1 MRDVTFFVFLC
12 KISNILKS
20 EIKFLEAGKLLFFS
34 LGIKKVTVE
43 DVCLDA
49 GLSKMTFY
57 RLFGNKEAFVLRF
70 FEFIYEDGMAKF
82 KKILNGADDFNEK
95 IVQLMLLEIE
105 SAKSYSKRFFQEM
118 SDWLEREDLQKYIQ
132 ESSDMMRQFFKQGQL
147 DGDVNPDLN
156 IDLMLYLVKD
166 WQLKAFDPEISGLYE
181 SHELMIRDLT
191 QMFYFGIIGKK

>member
-1 MRDVTFFVFLC
+1 MLYNVSLF
-12 KISNILKS
+12 KISNFLKS

-34 LGIKKVTVE
+34 LGNKKVTVE
-43 DVCLDA
+43 DICLDA

-105 SAKSYSKRFFQEM
+105 SAKRYSNRFFEEM
-118 SDWLEREDLQKYIQ
+118 SDWFDREDLQKYVV
-132 ESSDMMRQFFKQGQL
+132 ESSDMMRNFFMQGQL
-147 DGDVNPDLN
+147 NGDVNPTLN
-156 IDLMLYLVKD
+156 IDLMLYLIKD
-166 WQLKAFDPEISGLYE
+166 WQLKAFDPEISGMYQD
-181 SHELMIRDLT
+181 HELMIRDLT
-191 QMFYFGIIGKK
+191 QLFYFGIIGKK